1 MSVYPDARLRPWTGD
16 RINRAALLQESVCC
30 CCGCDVY
37 VIWRAAPV
45 LRQVAPGSMRTF
57 AFRLRPHE
65 ELMGEITAFAKK
77 HHIRAGIILTCVGSL
92 EQVTLRYAN
101 TGKATQVQGHF
112 EIVSLVGTFAEHS
125 GQHIHLSVSD
135 GQGTTIGGHML
146 SGNKVYTTA
155 EIVVG
160 SLDDVEFER
169 ELDPTY
175 GYAELAVHSKL
186 K

>member
-1 MSVYPDARLRPWTGD
+1 MKTY
-16 RINRAALLQESVCC
+16 
-30 CCGCDVY
+30 
-37 VIWRAAPV
+37 
-45 LRQVAPGSMRTF
+45 

-65 ELMGEITAFAKK
+65 DLMEEIVAFAKK
-77 HHIRAGIILTCVGSL
+77 HHVRAGVILTCVGSL

-101 TGKATQVQGHF
+101 TGKASQLQGHF

-135 GQGTTIGGHML
+135 GQGTTTGGHML
-146 SGNKVYTTA
+146 TGNKIYTTA

-160 SLDDVEFER
+160 ALDDVVFER
-169 ELDPTY
+169 ENDSTY

-186 K
+186 KG

>member
-1 MSVYPDARLRPWTGD
+1 
-16 RINRAALLQESVCC
+16 
-30 CCGCDVY
+30 
-37 VIWRAAPV
+37 
-45 LRQVAPGSMRTF
+45 MRTF

-65 ELMGEITAFAKK
+65 DLMAQIMAFAKE
-77 HHIRAGIILTCVGSL
+77 HHIRAGVILTCVGSL

-101 TGKATQVQGHF
+101 TGRATQLQGHF

-135 GQGTTIGGHML
+135 GSGITTGGHML
-146 SGNKVYTTA
+146 DGNRIYTTA

-160 SLDDVEFER
+160 CLDAVEFER
-169 ELDPTY
+169 ETDPTY

-186 K
+186 NSSA

>member
-1 MSVYPDARLRPWTGD
+1 MKTY
-16 RINRAALLQESVCC
+16 
-30 CCGCDVY
+30 
-37 VIWRAAPV
+37 
-45 LRQVAPGSMRTF
+45 

-65 ELMGEITAFAKK
+65 DLMEEIIAFAKK
-77 HHIRAGIILTCVGSL
+77 HHVRAGIILTCVGSL

-101 TGKATQVQGHF
+101 TGKASQLQGYF

-135 GQGTTIGGHML
+135 GQGTTTGGHML

-155 EIVVG
+155 EVVVG
-160 SLDDVEFER
+160 ALDDVAFER
-169 ELDPTY
+169 EHDPTY

-186 K
+186 KA

>member
-1 MSVYPDARLRPWTGD
+1 
-16 RINRAALLQESVCC
+16 
-30 CCGCDVY
+30 
-37 VIWRAAPV
+37 
-45 LRQVAPGSMRTF
+45 MRTF

-65 ELMGEITAFAKK
+65 DLMAEIMTFAKE
-77 HHIRAGIILTCVGSL
+77 HHVRAGVILTCVGSL

-101 TGKATQVQGHF
+101 TGKATQLQGHF

-135 GQGTTIGGHML
+135 GKGTTTGGHML
-146 SGNKVYTTA
+146 GGNKIYTTA

-169 ELDPTY
+169 EIDPTY
-175 GYAELAVHSKL
+175 GYAELAVHSKSNTSA
-186 K
+186 